1 MPGAKQFL
9 ELARRSDK
17 GVYDAIQPGCDLM
30 NLTRQFGWPDIA
42 LSKELP
48 PLGDIFDKL
57 GRQELLFIAQ
67 AICAELVPREMKEK
81 QEPADRSCVSIIKKA
96 ARLPPGHLMLLLN
109 QLILLEYFREEATV
123 PEVPSDQP

>member
-1 MPGAKQFL
+1 
-9 ELARRSDK
+9 
-17 GVYDAIQPGCDLM
+17 
-30 NLTRQFGWPDIA
+30 
-42 LSKELP
+42 
-48 PLGDIFDKL
+48 LGDIFDKL